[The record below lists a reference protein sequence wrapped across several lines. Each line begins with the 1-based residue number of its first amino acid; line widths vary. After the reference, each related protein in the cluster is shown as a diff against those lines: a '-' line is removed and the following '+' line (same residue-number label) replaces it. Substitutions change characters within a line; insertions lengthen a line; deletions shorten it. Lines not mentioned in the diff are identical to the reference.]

1 MTGIYGLLFQELE
14 VLHRQSETCAYA
26 VYNLV
31 LEKLKPAVTVIEEG
45 ICCHV
50 FMFDANSNL

>member
-1 MTGIYGLLFQELE
+1 MVYGLLFQELE
-14 VLHRQSETCAYA
+14 VMLRQSETCAYA
-26 VYNLV
+26 VYILV
-31 LEKLKPAVTVIEEG
+31 LVKLKPAVTVTEEG

>member
-1 MTGIYGLLFQELE
+1 ML
-14 VLHRQSETCAYA
+14 RQSETCAYA
-26 VYNLV
+26 VYILV
-31 LEKLKPAVTVIEEG
+31 LVKLKPAVTVTEEG